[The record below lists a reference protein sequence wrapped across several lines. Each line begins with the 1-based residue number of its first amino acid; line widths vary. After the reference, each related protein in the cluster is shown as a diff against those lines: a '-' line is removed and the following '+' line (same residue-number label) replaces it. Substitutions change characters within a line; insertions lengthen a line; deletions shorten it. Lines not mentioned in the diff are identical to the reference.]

1 MQQRLDDTT
10 ASVNNDLFGFANTA
24 ADAVNNTIV
33 QFYTSIK
40 NGAHFTFD
48 GTAFAAP
55 IIEFLRCVVG
65 SKVFALESGLTWLKQ
80 NLNLR
85 LPHVAPDV
93 LTLGAGNV
101 SELANLVSAT
111 AMSGNGTAADESGI
125 MSRAF
130 ESYRN
135 VLKGE
140 VYMFSVFL
148 GAYALVVLSAI
159 VIMIF
164 K

>member
-1 MQQRLDDTT
+1 M
-10 ASVNNDLFGFANTA
+10 
-24 ADAVNNTIV
+24 
-33 QFYTSIK
+33 
-40 NGAHFTFD
+40 
-48 GTAFAAP
+48 
-55 IIEFLRCVVG
+55 G
-65 SKVFALESGLTWLKQ
+65 SKVFGLERGLTWLKQ

-93 LTLGAGNV
+93 LTLGAGNF
-101 SELANLVSAT
+101 SELANPVSAT

-125 MSRAF
+125 MSKAF
-130 ESYRN
+130 ESYRD
-135 VLKGE
+135 VLPGE

-164 K
+164 KSRRNTSPAPAAEREMDEKSAP